1 VSWVRGSCSCT
12 DGDRDRDGDRWVL
25 SRGWWYGWH
34 QYVRELELETLSDG
48 CVRVCLGEGRTRVC
62 ATVSS
67 MHLVEDKRKQLERA
81 GRDRGD
87 AVSLP

>member
-1 VSWVRGSCSCT
+1 M
-12 DGDRDRDGDRWVL
+12 
-25 SRGWWYGWH
+25 
-34 QYVRELELETLSDG
+34 ELELETLSDG
-48 CVRVCLGEGRTRVC
+48 CVRVCLGEGQTRVC

-81 GRDRGD
+81 AQDRDG